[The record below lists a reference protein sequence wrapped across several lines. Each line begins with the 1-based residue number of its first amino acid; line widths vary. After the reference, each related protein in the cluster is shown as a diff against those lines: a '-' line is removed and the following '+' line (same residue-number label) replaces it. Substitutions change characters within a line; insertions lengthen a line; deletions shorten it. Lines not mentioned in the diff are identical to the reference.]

1 MAIDK
6 SDPKDMAIIQEM
18 IDEAVT
24 GLKTKNIDLA
34 ARLEKARKGTTIDPD
49 EYKELEQRAAKAEDD
64 LKAAT
69 KALKA
74 ATGDLEIT
82 RKAHESESEFTK
94 RLLVDNGLVD
104 ALTKAGVTNPVNLKA
119 AKAMLKD
126 GVTLVIDGDTRKA
139 MIGDKDLN
147 EGILAWAGSDEGKHF
162 IAAPANS
169 GGGAQGSGKPA
180 SADIMKLPA
189 KDRMDAG
196 RKSA

>member
-6 SDPKDMAIIQEM
+6 NDPKDMAIIEAM

-34 ARLEKARKGTTIDPD
+34 ARLEKARAGKTIDPD
-49 EYKELEQRAAKAEDD
+49 DYKELEARANKAEDE

-69 KALKA
+69 KALKS

-126 GVTLVIDGDTRKA
+126 QVSLVIDGESRKA
-139 MIGDKDLN
+139 MIGDKDLTTA
-147 EGILAWAGSDEGKHF
+147 ITAWAGGDEGKHF
-162 IAAPANS
+162 IAAPSNS

-180 SADIMKLPA
+180 SADIMKLSA
-189 KDRMDAG
+189 KERMEVG
-196 RKSA
+196 RKS

>member
-1 MAIDK
+1 MSIDWTTPEAK
-6 SDPKDMAIIQEM
+6 AALEAAV
-18 IDEAVT
+18 DEAVS
-24 GLKTKNIDLA
+24 GLKIKNLDLA

-139 MIGDKDLN
+139 MLGDKDLN

-162 IAAPANS
+162 IAAPSNS

>member
-6 SDPKDMAIIQEM
+6 NDPKDMAIIEAM

-24 GLKTKNIDLA
+24 GLKTKNMDLA
-34 ARLEKARKGTTIDPD
+34 ARLEKARAGKTIDPD
-49 EYKELEQRAAKAEDD
+49 DYKELEARANKAEDE

-69 KALKA
+69 KALKS

-126 GVTLVIDGDTRKA
+126 QVSLVIDGESRKA
-139 MIGDKDLN
+139 MIGDKDLTTA
-147 EGILAWAGSDEGKHF
+147 ITAWAGGDEGKHF
-162 IAAPANS
+162 IAAPSNS

-180 SADIMKLPA
+180 TADIMKLSA
-189 KDRMDAG
+189 KERMEVG
-196 RKSA
+196 RKS

>member
-6 SDPKDMAIIQEM
+6 NDPKDMAIIEAM

-34 ARLEKARKGTTIDPD
+34 ARLEKARAGKTIDPD
-49 EYKELEQRAAKAEDD
+49 DYKELEARANKAEDE

-69 KALKA
+69 KALKS

-126 GVTLVIDGDTRKA
+126 QVSLVIDGESRKA
-139 MIGDKDLN
+139 MIGDKDLTTA
-147 EGILAWAGSDEGKHF
+147 ITAWAGGDEGKHF
-162 IAAPANS
+162 IAAPSNS

-180 SADIMKLPA
+180 TADIMKLSA
-189 KDRMDAG
+189 KERMEVG
-196 RKSA
+196 RKS